1 MEHRI
6 DEITAQWDGWIADY
20 GVERLPDR
28 LAEVSKQVDQGDGF
42 FETLSFL
49 FQPLKLKPLR
59 HLPNKHYM
67 TLTKS
72 AKSKTCEKVY

>member
-42 FETLSFL
+42 FETLSF
-49 FQPLKLKPLR
+49 
-59 HLPNKHYM
+59 
-67 TLTKS
+67 
-72 AKSKTCEKVY
+72 